1 MKTKTWFVSGIPVQL
16 EVKYE
21 TSEMQIREECV
32 RSLPDASYWFQ
43 QCTRPEVGLVGVV
56 VLVVLDK
63 LLNMKIPANQ
73 CQYPGEEHAL
83 EDTSMSGGSC
93 IYQDKDH
100 GIPEMIRVCE
110 LHYKA
115 HILKYYPDSLLAQ
128 YFRKQDEKKAN
139 QEQLF

>member
-1 MKTKTWFVSGIPVQL
+1 MA
-16 EVKYE
+16 VKAFSTE
-21 TSEMQIREECV
+21 PGSLQV
-32 RSLPDASYWFQ
+32 RKGRVRFLSDAAARLQ
-43 QCTRPEVGLVGVV
+43 QCERAKVDLDRVV

-63 LLNMKIPANQ
+63 FLSMKILSNQ
-73 CQYPGEEHAL
+73 CQYPGEEHVL

>member
-1 MKTKTWFVSGIPVQL
+1 M
-16 EVKYE
+16 
-21 TSEMQIREECV
+21 
-32 RSLPDASYWFQ
+32 
-43 QCTRPEVGLVGVV
+43 V

-115 HILKYYPDSLLAQ
+115 HILKYYSDSLMAQ
-128 YFRKQDEKKAN
+128 YFRKQDEKKTN